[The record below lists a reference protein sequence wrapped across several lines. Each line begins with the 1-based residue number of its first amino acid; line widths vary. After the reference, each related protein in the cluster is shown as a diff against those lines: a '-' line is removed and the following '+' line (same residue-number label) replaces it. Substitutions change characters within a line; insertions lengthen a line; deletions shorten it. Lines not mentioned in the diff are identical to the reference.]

1 MKPFGFLA
9 LALLFE
15 TSGMPS
21 PEEKLAFAE
30 RLKQALTRSSKKI
43 DSAAELAI
51 QFNLRNPSEPV
62 SAQAAHKWLTGR
74 TMPTVDK
81 METLAN
87 WLDVPLQWLRYG
99 IPESAAKP
107 RKKKAKA
114 GELGTLAAD
123 EAELIA
129 RLRAMPEVRRK
140 LVLDLAEQLSLD
152 GEMWAS

>member
-1 MKPFGFLA
+1 MKPRGFLA

-43 DSAAELAI
+43 DSAAELAL

-81 METLAN
+81 MALYKFTAAFIRAFASIAN
-87 WLDVPLQWLRYG
+87 EL
-99 IPESAAKP
+99 EE
-107 RKKKAKA
+107 A
-114 GELGTLAAD
+114 GYTPAEIAILKD
-123 EAELIA
+123 EASHFDKVPGPACGSA
-129 RLRAMPEVRRK
+129 RCGRP
-140 LVLDLAEQLSLD
+140 
-152 GEMWAS
+152 